1 MAEWM
6 QLAHKEVSKHN
17 KPNYLGARV
26 QVVLQLNI
34 PLWKSLLA
42 NYKYSRVVNYLQ
54 FGFPVGLD
62 YENFN
67 YNQQVDNH
75 ASANKFPEAVD
86 AYIATEVKYKA
97 LVGPFQNDP
106 FAQMHMSPMMT
117 RPKPD
122 STRRLIVDLSWPL
135 GDSVNNC
142 ITDNH
147 FDGNTCSLKYPT
159 IDHIVQ
165 QILTVGDQSLLYKI
179 DFKKRA
185 YCNLR
190 TDPRDFPVLGL
201 SWRGARYVDVSVPF
215 GLKTGASACQ
225 LVTHSV
231 THLLAKAGHW
241 TCAYLDDIVG
251 VAPRTQQTAHF
262 YLYGTSSRHLVY
274 PSTRTRSQR
283 LPKNSH
289 VWGSA

>member
-1 MAEWM
+1 MD
-6 QLAHKEVSKHN
+6 
-17 KPNYLGARV
+17 
-26 QVVLQLNI
+26 
-34 PLWKSLLA
+34 
-42 NYKYSRVVNYLQ
+42 YLQ

-62 YENFN
+62 YKNFN

-75 ASANKFPEAVD
+75 VSANKFPEAVD
-86 AYIATEVKYKA
+86 AYIATELKHKA
-97 LVGPFQNDP
+97 LVGPFQKDP
-106 FAQMHMSPMMT
+106 FAQMHTSPMMT

-122 STRRLIVDLSWPL
+122 STHRLIVDLTWPL
-135 GDSVNNC
+135 GDSVNSR

-179 DFKKRA
+179 DLKRA
-185 YCNLR
+185 YHNLR

-201 SWRGARYVDVSVPF
+201 SGRRARYIDVRIPF
-215 GLKTGASACQ
+215 GLKTGASVCK
-225 LVTHSV
+225 LVTDSI

-251 VAPRTQQTAHF
+251 VAHRTQQTARF
-262 YLYGTSSRHLVY
+262 YL
-274 PSTRTRSQR
+274 
-283 LPKNSH
+283 
-289 VWGSA
+289 